1 MANVANTSDIL
12 YVMKMEEGA
21 TTELLNEAKKK
32 KRRKK
37 QRASLGSSHE
47 SMSSWPSERTA
58 GQGAASTTKKRSE
71 QLAYRR
77 GSGKGLVI
85 NKM

>member
-58 GQGAASTTKKRSE
+58 GQEHACVLLPQQRREASSWPIVAGAGRDW
-71 QLAYRR
+71 
-77 GSGKGLVI
+77 
-85 NKM
+85 

>member
-32 KRRKK
+32 RR
-37 QRASLGSSHE
+37 R
-47 SMSSWPSERTA
+47 
-58 GQGAASTTKKRSE
+58 
-71 QLAYRR
+71 
-77 GSGKGLVI
+77 
-85 NKM
+85 NKELL

>member
-32 KRRKK
+32 KKK
-37 QRASLGSSHE
+37 
-47 SMSSWPSERTA
+47 
-58 GQGAASTTKKRSE
+58 K
-71 QLAYRR
+71 
-77 GSGKGLVI
+77 
-85 NKM
+85 